1 MKKISIL
8 IFLVFFTFSCDLN
21 KNSTNTGN
29 IENNKNN
36 VIEYESD
43 KDQSVLV
50 MPSDK
55 KEIYPK
61 NADELKNIVK
71 NEKKLVYLRLTR
83 IKNKNLILEILDELA
98 KKDLARFRLDLNY
111 FIFSSSEKSEV
122 FEKIAKIQ
130 AEEIFL
136 DIWAIGREFV
146 WKYSLTI
153 PKKVSKLFVEN
164 KKLEI
169 IWIATRFN
177 PDRDYITDKNWDVID
192 IKDYS
197 FDIDFELELDNREY
211 GKIYKDKIFCW
222 SWMDYRIPNTEFY
235 NKFNSKSKYFE
246 H

>member
-8 IFLVFFTFSCDLN
+8 LFLVFFAFSCDLN

-29 IENNKNN
+29 AENNKNN

-43 KDQSVLV
+43 EGESVLV
-50 MPSDK
+50 MPSSW

-83 IKNKNLILEILDELA
+83 IKDKNLIFEILDELA
-98 KKDLARFRLDLNY
+98 KKDLTKFRLDLNY

-136 DIWAIGREFV
+136 TVWAIGREFV

-169 IWIATRFN
+169 IWIATWFD
-177 PDRDYITDKNWDVID
+177 PDRDYITDENWNVINV
-192 IKDYS
+192 KDYGYS
-197 FDIDFELELDNREY
+197 ISFELELDNREY
-211 GKIYKDKIFCW
+211 GKIYKDKVFCW
-222 SWMDYRIPNTEFY
+222 SWMDYAIPNTEFY
-235 NKFNSKSKYFE
+235 NKFNSKSKYFQN
-246 H
+246 

>member
-8 IFLVFFTFSCDLN
+8 LFLVFFTFSCDLN

-29 IENNKNN
+29 TENNKNN

-83 IKNKNLILEILDELA
+83 IKDKNLIFEILDELA
-98 KKDLARFRLDLNY
+98 KKDLAQFRLDLNY

-136 DIWAIGREFV
+136 NVWAIGREFI

-153 PKKVSKLFVEN
+153 PKKISKLFVEN

-169 IWIATRFN
+169 IWISTRAFL
-177 PDRDYITDKNWDVID
+177 DRDYIENENWDVID

-197 FDIDFELELDNREY
+197 FDIDFELELDNWEY
-211 GKIYKDKIFCW
+211 GKIYKDKVFCW
-222 SWMDYRIPNTEFY
+222 SWMDYAIPNTEFY
-235 NKFNSKSKYFE
+235 NKFNSKSKYFQN
-246 H
+246 